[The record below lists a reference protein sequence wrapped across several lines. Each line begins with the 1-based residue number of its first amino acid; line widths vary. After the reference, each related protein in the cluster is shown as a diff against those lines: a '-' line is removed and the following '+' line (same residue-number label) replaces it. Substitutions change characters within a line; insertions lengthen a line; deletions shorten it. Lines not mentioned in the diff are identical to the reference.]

1 LTERSGQGKTA
12 GPPLAATPSLR
23 RGFTTFTLFWTMF
36 VLNGAAP
43 FGNEQVISLAG
54 PGLAILVLGAMAI
67 VWALPF
73 VLVVSE
79 LVSGMPEEG
88 GLYRWYRAS
97 LGPFWSFTFTCLDW
111 VSWALDSALYP
122 PLVAAYVLTFF
133 MPHHDPWLRWAVGLI
148 FIWCGAWLNIRGVR
162 VVGRSSAFLAI
173 FQLLPV
179 LAIIALGLPH
189 FRPELLIPLANPA
202 QPLTLSL
209 HYAILFALWHY
220 SGFAGLACA
229 SEEIVDAPRA
239 YPRALAIFLPV
250 NVALF
255 LLPLMAGLGAA
266 PDWSAW
272 SAAHFNQVA
281 LAVGGAGLAALVTLA
296 AQAGA
301 IGIFNC
307 ELLVTSRLAYAM
319 AKDDLL
325 PRALSRLHPRHGTPH
340 VMLLLQAGFF
350 SFMTLFFS
358 FVDILTISLWVAMP
372 SLTMFFL
379 VPILLRLRGRE
390 VYGHFRIRGGLPAVV
405 ALCLP
410 PVCINIFVLLSGE
423 GRLALTGL
431 AFIAVGPLVYGA
443 RRLLRSRRT
452 AGAAVLES

>member
-1 LTERSGQGKTA
+1 M
-12 GPPLAATPSLR
+12 AAAPSLR
-23 RGFTTFTLFWTMF
+23 RGFSTFTLFWTMF

-43 FGNEQVISLAG
+43 YGTEEVISLAG
-54 PGLAILVLGAMAI
+54 PGLAILILGGMAI
-67 VWALPF
+67 FWAVPF

-97 LGPFWSFTFTCLDW
+97 MGPFWSFTFTCLDW
-111 VSWALDSALYP
+111 ISWALDSALYP
-122 PLVAAYVLTFF
+122 PLVAAYVLTFL
-133 MPHHDPWLRWAVGLI
+133 MPQPDPWLRWAVGLV
-148 FIWCGAWLNIRGVR
+148 FIWGGAWLNIRGVR
-162 VVGRSSAFLAI
+162 VVGRFSAFLAI
-173 FQLLPV
+173 FQTLPM
-179 LAIIALGLPH
+179 LAIIGLGLPR
-189 FRPELLIPLANPA
+189 FRPELLAPLARPE
-202 QPLTLSL
+202 QPLTLSI
-209 HYAILFALWHY
+209 HYAIMFALWHY

-229 SEEIVDAPRA
+229 AEEIVDAPRT

-255 LLPLMAGLGAA
+255 LLPLLAGLGAA

-272 SAAHFNQVA
+272 SSAHFNQA
-281 LAVGGAGLAALVTLA
+281 AFAVGGAGLAALVTLA

-301 IGIFNC
+301 VGIFNC

-340 VMLLLQAGFF
+340 VMLLLQAAFY
-350 SFMTLFFS
+350 SVMTLFFS

-379 VPILLRLRGRE
+379 IPILLRMRGGAA
-390 VYGHFRIRGGLPAVV
+390 YGGFRVPGGLPALV

-410 PVCINIFVLLSGE
+410 PVCINAFALLSGE
-423 GRLALTGL
+423 RRLALTGL
-431 AFIAVGPLVYGA
+431 AFIAVGPTVYGA
-443 RRLLRSRRT
+443 RRLWRSRQ
-452 AGAAVLES
+452 AGGAAVLES